1 MSNQTFVGQEAPQER
16 AQSFIDLIYETA
28 DGYIS
33 VAVQTDRQ
41 WAALTRALER
51 PAWLEDPRFRT
62 AAGRQEHIDQRLGM
76 TQDVLRTQTSAAWLE
91 RLDAEDVP
99 CAPVLTRRE
108 VIDHPQVLA
117 NEIVVELDHPQAGRL
132 RQARPAALFS
142 ETPAAIRTGGPL
154 LGQHT
159 AEILEGLGV
168 SHQEIDA
175 LREAGVIGAP
185 EIAS

>member
-1 MSNQTFVGQEAPQER
+1 
-16 AQSFIDLIYETA
+16 
-28 DGYIS
+28 
-33 VAVQTDRQ
+33 
-41 WAALTRALER
+41 
-51 PAWLEDPRFRT
+51 
-62 AAGRQEHIDQRLGM
+62 M
-76 TQDVLRTQTSAAWLE
+76 TQDVLRTRTSAAWLE

-132 RQARPAALFS
+132 RQARPAARFS

-159 AEILEGLGV
+159 TEILEGLGV
-168 SHQEIDA
+168 THQEIDA

-185 EIAS
+185 EVTA